1 MRKFIVDQI
10 LFLIFGI
17 GIAIGI
23 PFVFGFVFTWVLEI
37 LTILTWSYLCRQILL
52 LPLDF
57 ICGATTRVVYFAA
70 RCVTWDYEFC
80 KNRHYC
86 EWKFYH
92 GNRQKLILT
101 VPVAKTL
108 KELDVM
114 VQPQADQKLK
124 ITYLRHS
131 KILLN
136 WETVQ

>member
-1 MRKFIVDQI
+1 MKKFIVDQI
-10 LFLIFGI
+10 LFLIFGV

-23 PFVFGFVFTWVLEI
+23 PYVFGFVFTCVLEI
-37 LTILTWSYLCRQILL
+37 LTILTWGYLCRQILL

-57 ICGATTRVVYFAA
+57 ICGKTTCIVYFAA
-70 RCVTWDYEFC
+70 RCITWNYEFY

-86 EWKFYH
+86 EWKFYY
-92 GNRQKLILT
+92 GNRQTLILT

-108 KELDVM
+108 KELDEM

-131 KILLN
+131 KILLD
-136 WETVQ
+136 WEPVQ